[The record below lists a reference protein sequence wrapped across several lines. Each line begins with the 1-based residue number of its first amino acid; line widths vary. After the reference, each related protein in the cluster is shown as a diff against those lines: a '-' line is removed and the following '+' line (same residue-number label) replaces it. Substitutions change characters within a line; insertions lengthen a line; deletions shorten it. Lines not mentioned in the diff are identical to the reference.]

1 MTTWRDRLERLST
14 DSCDKDILDNLR
26 QSEASQA
33 QTASTTSKIVENV
46 LVTRREMEGLATAIA
61 ACLSVHAECVEKLGT
76 EFPEQLP
83 AVSSGLRDK
92 IVRQRERV
100 TLSLSG
106 VDPSVHVA
114 HLESLTTG
122 LRLILNRLAPPS
134 PVPAKLPRPVWNN
147 VLKKWEQP

>member
-1 MTTWRDRLERLST
+1 MSIWL
-14 DSCDKDILDNLR
+14 DK
-26 QSEASQA
+26 
-33 QTASTTSKIVENV
+33 
-46 LVTRREMEGLATAIA
+46 LVTLPEAASVQPTYAEANRSVRSDSSKKAPIGPNGPIGSGIHPENEALPAAIA

-83 AVSSGLRDK
+83 SVSPTLRDK
-92 IVRQRERV
+92 ITRQRERV

-122 LRLILNRLAPPS
+122 LRLILNRLAPPP
-134 PVPAKLPRPVWNN
+134 PVPAKPPTGV
-147 VLKKWEQP
+147 E